1 MPCAG
6 DRRMH
11 SAGALLLPPELI
23 LTAVPI
29 ETKVALSHP
38 SKPRCAF
45 PWVPL
50 PAFLSLPLAQ
60 EMPGGRSSAQVCE
73 CCPHL
78 HWGCAAEE
86 PESMGE
92 VILLHQKSS
101 DELLQVCVLRSTA
114 LLVPGWKRLS
124 PGK

>member
-45 PWVPL
+45 PRVPL
-50 PAFLSLPLAQ
+50 PAFLPLPLAQ
-60 EMPGGRSSAQVCE
+60 EMLGGRSSAQVC
-73 CCPHL
+73 L
-78 HWGCAAEE
+78 
-86 PESMGE
+86 S
-92 VILLHQKSS
+92 V
-101 DELLQVCVLRSTA
+101 STA
-114 LLVPGWKRLS
+114 HICTGVVLQRS
-124 PGK
+124 PNPWEK